1 MIGSQLDGPVHHL
14 FRRQVADSALSIP
27 LFDGAEA
34 GNSLRFSIRNNV
46 AVIQLLDEAGKAV
59 HAVGIDTGL
68 GGASEHFRA
77 LVGGIFRNIP
87 RPQDAVEGPLTLRK
101 LLSSLFSWSIVR
113 NFSMFFYR

>member
-77 LVGGIFRNIP
+77 GVGGIFRNIP
-87 RPQDAVEGPLTLRK
+87 RPQDAVEGPFNSSKVTFIPV
-101 LLSSLFSWSIVR
+101 LLVDC
-113 NFSMFFYR
+113 